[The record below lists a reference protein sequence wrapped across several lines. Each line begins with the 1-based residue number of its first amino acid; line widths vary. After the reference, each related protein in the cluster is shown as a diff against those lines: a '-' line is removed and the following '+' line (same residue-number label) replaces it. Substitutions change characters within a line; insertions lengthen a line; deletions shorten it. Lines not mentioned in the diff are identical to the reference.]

1 MANSTYTPHEL
12 RLTNCTWLDVNPQFT
27 NNLQPERFADVNS
40 VLYSSFFNLMNC
52 PIGARGRIFQPE
64 YGSSLMWFLQESI
77 SEITAQKMRLVCTCQ
92 DNAQAMQVQ
101 PRPATPVKSAVA
113 IERTPSPP
121 ENEPVIPA
129 GDYQDDIPMPTD
141 DDYSVSED
149 INYDELTPENKHTLE
164 TAMEIFG
171 GKIIPEDEMNN

>member
-27 NNLQPERFADVNS
+27 NNLQPERFADVIS

-77 SEITAQKMRLVCTCQ
+77 SEITAQKMRLAV
-92 DNAQAMQVQ
+92 MQIFGRWE
-101 PRPATPVKSAVA
+101 PRIDLDYRNTQITP
-113 IERTPSPP
+113 
-121 ENEPVIPA
+121 
-129 GDYQDDIPMPTD
+129 
-141 DDYSVSED
+141 DYSLPGYRIRISGTFK
-149 INYDELTPENKHTLE
+149 LNKQY
-164 TAMEIFG
+164 ASVDFAVRQQ
-171 GKIIPEDEMNN
+171 

>member
-1 MANSTYTPHEL
+1 MTTDSLSKRY
-12 RLTNCTWLDVNPQFT
+12 CTIV
-27 NNLQPERFADVNS
+27 
-40 VLYSSFFNLMNC
+40 
-52 PIGARGRIFQPE
+52 
-64 YGSSLMWFLQESI
+64 
-77 SEITAQKMRLVCTCQ
+77 TAQKMRLVCTCQ

-149 INYDELTPENKHTLE
+149 INYDGTDAGE
-164 TAMEIFG
+164 
-171 GKIIPEDEMNN
+171 

>member
-40 VLYSSFFNLMNC
+40 ALYSSFFNLMNC

-77 SEITAQKMRLVCTCQ
+77 SEITAQKIRLAV
-92 DNAQAMQVQ
+92 MQIFGRWE
-101 PRPATPVKSAVA
+101 PRIDLDYRNTQITP
-113 IERTPSPP
+113 
-121 ENEPVIPA
+121 
-129 GDYQDDIPMPTD
+129 
-141 DDYSVSED
+141 DYSLPGYRIRISGTFK
-149 INYDELTPENKHTLE
+149 LNKQY
-164 TAMEIFG
+164 ASVDFAVRQQ
-171 GKIIPEDEMNN
+171 

>member
-77 SEITAQKMRLVCTCQ
+77 SEITAQKMRLAV
-92 DNAQAMQVQ
+92 MQIFGRWE
-101 PRPATPVKSAVA
+101 PRIDLDYRNTQITP
-113 IERTPSPP
+113 
-121 ENEPVIPA
+121 
-129 GDYQDDIPMPTD
+129 
-141 DDYSVSED
+141 DYSLPGYRVRISGTFK
-149 INYDELTPENKHTLE
+149 LNKQY
-164 TAMEIFG
+164 ASVDFAVRQQ
-171 GKIIPEDEMNN
+171 